1 MNVNLW
7 FAKNEEN
14 DKLRKQ
20 MRYLTMKF
28 ESDRLKKFNYDIQ
41 IDIDEAIKNKELVP
55 IFENQLVDC
64 ILDITNCSVDIEKVN
79 YLNKEIHKIKKLDNS
94 EENGVKLAEL
104 QFELNEIMF
113 VPEYITIKMNNKS
126 QYNRLY
132 KKGVI
137 INGVKYKRFNS
148 SASQSRVDTVLFIA
162 ETVFDEL
169 RKRTDN
175 GRNESVPISPA
186 KLNAYRGLYGSS
198 RHKVST
204 PKFCVVK
211 DFESPTTFNVNFVT
225 ETSYDEDDLIEV
237 DKEITKDFNRFDGQ
251 GLISPRQAEKWAKE
265 LGLNYIPSQF
275 CIRGSFL
282 KGMLCVFPIHKWA
295 RINNKGNY
303 MIDTIY
309 KDDNGNQIQ
318 VDLRNVDVIITESQ
332 LKLWDSWSSIE
343 DYNKCCVKN
352 KLSWGVSL
360 YAPKYDKTFFYQNYQ
375 FLQTLNLDDTDV
387 AKITDKF
394 VKWIKGVASENVYYT
409 MLFLVG
415 LNADE
420 EKFNNFLNN
429 KSANWIKALIVEPK
443 LIKDK
448 YIRSKIYNMLKKK
461 IQNASLGQIIVD
473 GNFQV
478 IVSDPFA
485 MMEAICGKEVKG
497 LLAEGEHYS
506 NYWNERNIK
515 EVVASRSPLTYRSEH
530 VILNLIKNDDTE
542 EWYKYCYSGIILN
555 AHGNETDRFAGSDF
569 DYDIIATTSDKSVI
583 KGVYRHEL
591 PVIYD
596 APKPSKIIPIE
607 DDLYKAD
614 TFSFNSIIGGL
625 TNKSTSGYALLAS
638 LPPESEEY
646 KITLNRIKSIT
657 KAQSAQIDKTKI
669 GQEVKGIVPKW
680 VNYQSVPKDKVES
693 EKEKYERE
701 LNNRILLDK
710 HPYFFT
716 HLYSNTKKKYK
727 DHVKKYEILSLQ
739 RLGMTLDE
747 VKSIKRKNDEQLS
760 FIDEFYRRSPVI
772 DSDCVMNKIC
782 KRIESVDF
790 EIKNLLKLDDE
801 LDIHKSFMNK
811 DTTFNQDTY
820 KKVKKEY
827 SNFNSMIRN
836 EMNNTQSS
844 IKTTYNDNIAQ
855 DINVVREKL
864 KIELLKVCSNEK
876 ELMNYIIH
884 MFSVDNKNSNKDV
897 MWSLF
902 GDEIVQ
908 NLMNEKGYIH
918 IPIQDDDGEIEYLNK
933 KYTVKKVELI

>member
-1 MNVNLW
+1 M
-7 FAKNEEN
+7 
-14 DKLRKQ
+14 RKQ
-20 MRYLTMKF
+20 MQYLTLKF
-28 ESDRLKKFNYDIQ
+28 NSDRLKKFNYDIQ
-41 IDIDEAIKNKELVP
+41 ISLEEAIDNKELIAV
-55 IFENQLVDC
+55 FENQLIDC
-64 ILDITNCSVDIEKVN
+64 ILDIKDSHVEQKEMDKIKSEISK
-79 YLNKEIHKIKKLDNS
+79 LNKMDSS
-94 EENGVKLAEL
+94 EENSSKIKEL
-104 QFELNEIMF
+104 HDKINALIY
-113 VPEYITIKMNNKS
+113 VPEYITIEMFNKG
-126 QYNRLY
+126 QYKHLY
-132 KKGVI
+132 KKGVR
-137 INGVKYKRFNS
+137 INGIKYKRFNS
-148 SASQSRVDTVLFIA
+148 SASQARVNTVLFIA

-175 GRNESVPISPA
+175 GRNLNVPISPA

-198 RHKVST
+198 RHKVTT
-204 PKFCVVK
+204 PNFCVVK

-225 ETSYDEDDLIEV
+225 ETAYTEDDEIEEG
-237 DKEITKDFNRFDGQ
+237 KTITKDFNRFDGQ
-251 GLISPRQAEKWAKE
+251 GLISPRQAKKWADE
-265 LGLNYIPSQF
+265 LRIDYIPSQF

-282 KGMLCVFPIHKWA
+282 KGMLTVFDIHEW
-295 RINNKGNY
+295 IDEFNNGNY
-303 MIDTIY
+303 LIESIY
-309 KDDNGNQIQ
+309 KDDEGSPIM
-318 VDLRNVDVIITESQ
+318 VDLRDIDVIITESQ
-332 LKLWDSWSSIE
+332 LKLWDSWSSVEHYI
-343 DYNKCCVKN
+343 KCCEEN

-375 FLQTLNLDDTDV
+375 FLQTLNLDDNDV
-387 AKITDKF
+387 ANITDKF
-394 VKWIKGVASENVYYT
+394 VKWIKGVSSENVYYT

-415 LNADE
+415 LNVDE
-420 EKFNNFLNN
+420 EKFNNFLNS
-429 KSANWIKALIVEPK
+429 KSASWIKAFIVEPK

-448 YIRSKIYNMLKKK
+448 YIRNKIYNMLRKK
-461 IQNASLGQIIVD
+461 IQNASLGQIIVN

-485 MMEAICGKEVKG
+485 MMEAVCGKEVKG

-506 NYWNERNIK
+506 NYWNVRNIK

-530 VILNLIKNDDTE
+530 VLLNLIKNDDTE
-542 EWYKYCYSGIILN
+542 KWYKHCYSGIILN
-555 AHGNETDRFAGSDF
+555 VHGNETDRFAGSDF
-569 DYDIIATTSDKSVI
+569 DYDIIATTSDESVI
-583 KGVYRHEL
+583 KGVYRKEL
-591 PVIYD
+591 PVVYD
-596 APKPSKIIPIE
+596 APKPSKIIPVE

-646 KITLNRIKSIT
+646 KITLKRIKSIT

-680 VNYQSVPKDKVES
+680 VNYQSPPKDKEET
-693 EKEKYERE
+693 EKERYERE

-747 VKSIKRKNDEQLS
+747 LKSIKRKNEDQLS
-760 FIDEFYRRSPVI
+760 FMDEFHRRSPVI

-790 EIKNLLKLDDE
+790 EIKQLLKLDDE

-811 DTTFNQDTY
+811 DIIFNQDTY
-820 KKVKKEY
+820 KRVKKEY
-827 SNFNSMIRN
+827 SKFNSMIRS
-836 EMNNTQSS
+836 EMNITQSN
-844 IKTTYNDNIAQ
+844 IKTTYDDNIAQ
-855 DINVVREKL
+855 DISVVREKL
-864 KIELLKVCSNEK
+864 KVELLKVCSNEK

-884 MFSVDNKNSNKDV
+884 MFYVDNKNSNKDV

-908 NLMNEKGYIH
+908 NLMNEKRSVY

-933 KYTVKKVELI
+933 KYTVKKVELS

>member
-1 MNVNLW
+1 M
-7 FAKNEEN
+7 
-14 DKLRKQ
+14 RKQ

-28 ESDRLKKFNYDIQ
+28 ESDRLKKFNYDIHIGINDA
-41 IDIDEAIKNKELVP
+41 IDNKELVP
-55 IFENQLVDC
+55 VFENQLVDC
-64 ILDITNCSVDIEKVN
+64 ILDITDRTVDEKKLKN
-79 YLNKEIHKIKKLDNS
+79 LNKKIHRLKNLPSSD
-94 EENGVKLAEL
+94 ENGDEIKSL
-104 QFELNEIMF
+104 QSELNELMF

-126 QYNRLY
+126 QYKYLY
-132 KKGVI
+132 KKGVL
-137 INGVKYKRFNS
+137 INGIKYKRFNS

-175 GRNESVPISPA
+175 GRNLNVPISPA

-204 PKFCVVK
+204 PNFCVVK
-211 DFESPTTFNVNFVT
+211 DYESLTTFNVNFVT
-225 ETSYDEDDLIEV
+225 ETEYKEDDLIEV
-237 DKEITKDFNRFDGQ
+237 DKPITKDFNRFDGQ

-265 LGLNYIPSQF
+265 LEIDYIPSQF

-282 KGMLCVFPIHKWA
+282 KGMLTVIDIHKW
-295 RINNKGNY
+295 IVEYNDGKY
-303 MIDTIY
+303 LIESIY
-309 KDDNGNQIQ
+309 KDDIGNNTM
-318 VDLRNVDVIITESQ
+318 VDLRDIGVIITESQ
-332 LKLWDSWSSIE
+332 LKLWDSWSSVEHYNQCCE
-343 DYNKCCVKN
+343 DN

-375 FLQTLNLDDTDV
+375 FLQTLNLDDNDV
-387 AKITDKF
+387 ANITDKF
-394 VKWIKGVASENVYYT
+394 VKWIKGVTSENVYYT

-415 LNADE
+415 LNNDE
-420 EKFNNFLNN
+420 EKFINFLNS
-429 KSANWIKALIVEPK
+429 KSASWIKALIVEPN

-448 YIRSKIYNMLKKK
+448 YIRNKIYNMLRRK

-485 MMEAICGKEVKG
+485 MMEAVCGKEVKG
-497 LLAEGEHYS
+497 LLAKGEHYS
-506 NYWNERNIK
+506 NYWNERNVK
-515 EVVASRSPLTYRSEH
+515 QVVASRSPLTYRSEH
-530 VILNLIKNDDTE
+530 VLLNLIKNEDTE
-542 EWYKYCYSGIILN
+542 DWYKYCYSGIILN

-569 DYDIIATTSDKSVI
+569 DYDIVATTSDKSVI
-583 KGVYRHEL
+583 KGVYRDEL

-596 APKPSKIIPIE
+596 APKPSKIIPEE

-646 KITLNRIKSIT
+646 KITLKRIKSIT

-680 VNYQSVPKDKVES
+680 VNYQSTPKDKEES
-693 EKEKYERE
+693 EKEKYDRE

-716 HLYSNTKKKYK
+716 HLYSGTKKKYK
-727 DHVKKYEILSLQ
+727 EHVKKYEILALQ
-739 RLGMTLDE
+739 RLGMSLDE
-747 VKSIKRKNDEQLS
+747 LKSVKRKNDEQLS
-760 FIDEFYRRSPVI
+760 FMDEFYRKSPVI
-772 DSDCVMNKIC
+772 ESDCVMNKIC

-790 EIKNLLKLDDE
+790 EIKNLLKLDNE
-801 LDIHKSFMNK
+801 LDIHESFLNK
-811 DTTFNQDTY
+811 DVEFNQDTY
-820 KKVKKEY
+820 KKVKKKYVE
-827 SNFNSMIRN
+827 FNSIIRS
-836 EMNNTQSS
+836 EMNNTQGS
-844 IKTTYNDNIAQ
+844 IKTSYDDSIVQ

-864 KIELLKVCSNEK
+864 KVELSKVCSNEK

-884 MFSVDNKNSNKDV
+884 MFYVVNKNSNKDV
-897 MWSLF
+897 MWTLF

-908 NLMNEKGYIH
+908 NLMNKNRSIYL
-918 IPIQDDDGEIEYLNK
+918 PIQDDDGEIEYLNK
-933 KYTVKKVELI
+933 KYTVKKVELS

>member
-1 MNVNLW
+1 MH
-7 FAKNEEN
+7 
-14 DKLRKQ
+14 KQ
-20 MRYLTMKF
+20 MQYLTMKF
-28 ESDRLKKFNYDIQ
+28 ESDRLKKFDYDIQ
-41 IDIDEAIKNKELVP
+41 IDIDEAIRNKELVS

-64 ILDITNCSVDIEKVN
+64 ILDITDRHVDVKKIN
-79 YLNKEIHKIKKLDNS
+79 SINKEIHNIKSLESNDGNGEKL
-94 EENGVKLAEL
+94 KTL
-104 QFELNEIMF
+104 QLELNELMF

-132 KKGVI
+132 KKGVL
-137 INGVKYKRFNS
+137 INGIKYKRFNS

-175 GRNESVPISPA
+175 GRNLNVPISPA

-225 ETSYDEDDLIEV
+225 ETDYSEDDLIEEN
-237 DKEITKDFNRFDGQ
+237 KSITKMFNRFDGQ
-251 GLISPRQAEKWAKE
+251 GLITPKQAEKWSNE
-265 LGLNYIPSQF
+265 LGIDYIPSQF

-282 KGMLCVFPIHKWA
+282 KGMLTVFDIHEWVKEY
-295 RINNKGNY
+295 NEGNY
-303 MIDTIY
+303 MIKSIY
-309 KDDNGNQIQ
+309 KDENEDNIM
-318 VDLRNVDVIITESQ
+318 VDLRDVDVIITESQ
-332 LKLWDSWSSIE
+332 LKLWDSWNSAE
-343 DYNKCCVKN
+343 HYNQCCEKN
-352 KLSWGVSL
+352 NLSWGVSL

-375 FLQTLNLDDTDV
+375 FLQTLNLDDNDV
-387 AKITDKF
+387 AEITDKF
-394 VKWIKGVASENVYYT
+394 VKWIKGVTSENIYYT

-420 EKFNNFLNN
+420 EKFKNFLNS
-429 KSANWIKALIVEPK
+429 KSASWIKSLIVEPR
-443 LIKDK
+443 LIRDK
-448 YIRSKIYNMLKKK
+448 YIRNKIYNMLRKK

-485 MMEAICGKEVKG
+485 MMEAVCGKEVKG

-506 NYWNERNIK
+506 NYWNERNVK
-515 EVVASRSPLTYRSEH
+515 KVVASRSPLTYRSEH
-530 VILNLIKNDDTE
+530 VLLNLIKNEATE
-542 EWYKYCYSGIILN
+542 KWYKYCYSGIILN

-583 KGVYRHEL
+583 KGVYREEL

-596 APKPSKIIPIE
+596 APKPSKIIPVE

-646 KITLNRIKSIT
+646 NITLKRIKSIT

-680 VNYQSVPKDKVES
+680 VNYQSPPKDKE
-693 EKEKYERE
+693 ETEQEKYERE

-710 HPYFFT
+710 HPYFFI

-727 DHVKKYEILSLQ
+727 EHVKKYEILSLQ
-739 RLGMTLDE
+739 RLGISLSE
-747 VKSIKRKNDEQLS
+747 LKGINRKNDEQLS
-760 FIDEFYRRSPVI
+760 FMDEFYRRSPVI
-772 DSDCVMNKIC
+772 ESDCVMNRIC

-790 EIKNLLKLDDE
+790 EIKKLLKLDDE
-801 LDIHKSFMNK
+801 LDIHESFMNK
-811 DTTFNQDTY
+811 GVEFNQTTY

-827 SNFNSMIRN
+827 SKFNSMVRN
-836 EMNNTQSS
+836 EMSNSQEI
-844 IKTTYNDNIAQ
+844 IKTTYDENIAQ
-855 DINVVREKL
+855 DINVFREKL

-876 ELMNYIIH
+876 ELMNYVIY
-884 MFSVDNKNSNKDV
+884 MFYDDNKTSNKDV
-897 MWSLF
+897 MWSIF
-902 GDEIVQ
+902 GEEIVQ
-908 NLMNEKGYIH
+908 NLVNEKGHLYL
-918 IPIQDDDGEIEYLNK
+918 PIQDDDGEIEYLNK
-933 KYTVKKVELI
+933 KYTVKKVEIF

>member
-1 MNVNLW
+1 M
-7 FAKNEEN
+7 
-14 DKLRKQ
+14 RKQ
-20 MRYLTMKF
+20 MQYLTMKF

-41 IDIDEAIKNKELVP
+41 IDINEAINNKELVS

-64 ILDITNCSVDIEKVN
+64 ILDITDRHIDTKKFN
-79 YLNKEIHKIKKLDNS
+79 YLDKEIHRIKNLESSDV
-94 EENGVKLAEL
+94 NGEKLATL
-104 QFELNEIMF
+104 QLKLNELMF

-126 QYNRLY
+126 QYKRLY
-132 KKGVI
+132 KKGLL

-175 GRNESVPISPA
+175 GRNLNVPISPA

-198 RHKVST
+198 RYKVST
-204 PKFCVVK
+204 PKFCVVS
-211 DFESPTTFNVNFVT
+211 DYESPTSFNVNFVT
-225 ETSYDEDDLIEV
+225 ETDYSEDDEIEEN
-237 DKEITKDFNRFDGQ
+237 KPITKMFNRFDGQ
-251 GLISPRQAEKWAKE
+251 GLITPKQAEKWSNE
-265 LGLNYIPSQF
+265 LSIDYIPSQF

-282 KGMLCVFPIHKWA
+282 KGMLTVFDIHEWVKEY
-295 RINNKGNY
+295 NEGNY
-303 MIDTIY
+303 MIKSIY
-309 KDDNGNQIQ
+309 KDENDDNVM
-318 VDLRNVDVIITESQ
+318 VDLRDVDVIITESQ
-332 LKLWDSWSSIE
+332 LKLWDSWNSVE
-343 DYNKCCVKN
+343 HYNQCCEKN
-352 KLSWGVSL
+352 NLSWGVSL

-375 FLQTLNLDDTDV
+375 FLQTLNLDDNDV
-387 AKITDKF
+387 ANITDKF
-394 VKWIKGVASENVYYT
+394 VKWVKGVTSENVYYT

-420 EKFNNFLNN
+420 EKFNNFLNS

-448 YIRSKIYNMLKKK
+448 YIRNKIYNMLRKK

-485 MMEAICGKEVKG
+485 MMEAVCGKEVKG

-530 VILNLIKNDDTE
+530 VLLNLKKNDDTKK
-542 EWYKYCYSGIILN
+542 WYKYCYSGIILN

-569 DYDIIATTSDKSVI
+569 DYDIIATTSDESVI
-583 KGVYRHEL
+583 KGVYRNEL

-596 APKPSKIIPIE
+596 APKPSKIIPVE
-607 DDLYKAD
+607 DDLYNAD

-646 KITLNRIKSIT
+646 KITLKRIKSIT

-680 VNYQSVPKDKVES
+680 VNYQSPPKDKEES
-693 EKEKYERE
+693 EKEKYDRE

-710 HPYFFT
+710 HPYFFI

-727 DHVKKYEILSLQ
+727 EHVKKYEILSLQ
-739 RLGMTLDE
+739 RLGMSLSDLKG
-747 VKSIKRKNDEQLS
+747 VKRKNDEQLS
-760 FIDEFYRRSPVI
+760 FMDEFYRRSPVI
-772 DSDCVMNKIC
+772 ESDCVMNKIC

-790 EIKNLLKLDDE
+790 EIKKLLKIDDE
-801 LDIHKSFMNK
+801 LDIHESFMNK
-811 DTTFNQDTY
+811 DIEFNQTTY

-827 SNFNSMIRN
+827 SKFNSMVRS
-836 EMNNTQSS
+836 EMSNSQEI
-844 IKTTYNDNIAQ
+844 IKTTYDENIAQ
-855 DINVVREKL
+855 DINVIREKL
-864 KIELLKVCSNEK
+864 KVELLKVCSNEK
-876 ELMNYIIH
+876 ELMNYVIY
-884 MFSVDNKNSNKDV
+884 MFYVDNKASNKDV
-897 MWSLF
+897 MWSIF
-902 GDEIVQ
+902 GEEIVQ
-908 NLMNEKGYIH
+908 NLVNEKGHLYL
-918 IPIQDDDGEIEYLNK
+918 PIQDDDGEIEYLNK
-933 KYTVKKVELI
+933 KYTVKKVEIF

>member
-1 MNVNLW
+1 M
-7 FAKNEEN
+7 
-14 DKLRKQ
+14 Q
-20 MRYLTMKF
+20 YLTMKF
-28 ESDRLKKFNYDIQ
+28 ESDRLKKFNYNIQ
-41 IDIDEAIKNKELVP
+41 IDIDEAIRNKELVS

-64 ILDITNCSVDIEKVN
+64 ILDITDRHVDIKKLN
-79 YLNKEIHKIKKLDNS
+79 YLNKEIHNVKSLESNDDNG
-94 EENGVKLAEL
+94 ERLAAL
-104 QFELNEIMF
+104 QLELNETMF

-132 KKGVI
+132 KKGVL
-137 INGVKYKRFNS
+137 INGIKYKRFNS

-175 GRNESVPISPA
+175 GRDLNVTISPA

-204 PKFCVVK
+204 PNFCVVK
-211 DFESPTTFNVNFVT
+211 DFESPTTFKVNFVT
-225 ETSYDEDDLIEV
+225 ETEYTEDDEIEE
-237 DKEITKDFNRFDGQ
+237 DKIITKDFNRFDGQ
-251 GLISPRQAEKWAKE
+251 GLISPRQAKKWAKE
-265 LGLNYIPSQF
+265 LKVDYIPSQF

-282 KGMLCVFPIHKWA
+282 KGMLTVFNIHEW
-295 RINNKGNY
+295 IEEFNDGNY
-303 MIDTIY
+303 LIESIY
-309 KDDNGNQIQ
+309 KDANGSPIM
-318 VDLRNVDVIITESQ
+318 VDLRDVDVIITESQ
-332 LKLWDSWSSIE
+332 LKLWDSWSSVE
-343 DYNKCCVKN
+343 HYNKCCKEN
-352 KLSWGVSL
+352 NLSWGVSL

-375 FLQTLNLDDTDV
+375 FLQTLNLDDNDV
-387 AKITDKF
+387 ANITDKF
-394 VKWIKGVASENVYYT
+394 VKWVKGVTSENVYYT

-420 EKFNNFLNN
+420 EKFNNFLNS
-429 KSANWIKALIVEPK
+429 KSASWIKALIVEPK

-448 YIRSKIYNMLKKK
+448 YIRNKIYNMLRKK

-478 IVSDPFA
+478 VVSDPFA
-485 MMEAICGKEVKG
+485 MMEAVCGKEVKG

-530 VILNLIKNDDTE
+530 VLLNLIKNKDTE
-542 EWYKYCYSGIILN
+542 KWYKYCYSGIILN

-569 DYDIIATTSDKSVI
+569 DYDIIATTSDESVI
-583 KGVYRHEL
+583 KGVYRNEL

-596 APKPSKIIPIE
+596 APKPSKIIPVE

-646 KITLNRIKSIT
+646 KITLKRIKSIT

-680 VNYQSVPKDKVES
+680 VNYQSPPKDKEET

-739 RLGMTLDE
+739 RLGTTLDE
-747 VKSIKRKNDEQLS
+747 LKSIKRKNDNQLA
-760 FIDEFYRRSPVI
+760 FMDEFYRKSPVI
-772 DSDCVMNKIC
+772 ESDCVMNKIC

-790 EIKNLLKLDDE
+790 EIKNLLKLDKE

-811 DTTFNQDTY
+811 DIIFNQDTY
-820 KKVKKEY
+820 KRVKKEY
-827 SNFNSMIRN
+827 SKFNSIIRN
-836 EMNNTQSS
+836 EMNNTQSN
-844 IKTTYNDNIAQ
+844 IKTSYDENIAQ
-855 DINVVREKL
+855 DISVVREKL
-864 KIELLKVCSNEK
+864 KVELLNVCSNEK
-876 ELMNYIIH
+876 VLMNYIIH
-884 MFSVDNKNSNKDV
+884 MFYVDNKNSNKDV

-908 NLMNEKGYIH
+908 NLMDEKGSIF
-918 IPIQDDDGEIEYLNK
+918 IPVKDDDGEIEYLNK
-933 KYTVKKVELI
+933 KYTVKKVELS